1 MIGNV
6 IQSKFLNIL
15 DYPAAAALSFMLMGV
30 ILLGIALYAKLLGTR
45 SLTEAATA

>member
-15 DYPAAAALSFMLMGV
+15 DYPAAAALSFTLMV
-30 ILLGIALYAKLLGTR
+30 FILVGIAIYAKLLGAQN
-45 SLTEAATA
+45 LTEAAI